1 MHWLR
6 PDPTNQGGSGIK
18 RVLGILSDRPVS
30 STMVGGGRV
39 REELTSVDP
48 PRSFG
53 YTLTDIKGPLA
64 PLVALVEGKWSF
76 APADTGTTVTWQWTI
91 HPRSALAAPVLP
103 VFARMWRGYARG
115 VLEKLSALLVG

>member
-1 MHWLR
+1 M
-6 PDPTNQGGSGIK
+6 
-18 RVLGILSDRPVS
+18 
-30 STMVGGGRV
+30 
-39 REELTSVDP
+39 
-48 PRSFG
+48 
-53 YTLTDIKGPLA
+53 A